1 MTIEPVPAADG
12 VSLDHHQCLRLMAR
26 HSVGR
31 LVYTRHALP
40 AVLPVRYR
48 LVDDGNVL
56 VERPD
61 EELLRA
67 VAGTVVAFQAD
78 EVDPADG
85 SGWTVT
91 VLGHADAVH
100 PAAAT
105 GPPAVSVRIRPE
117 WVSGLRLLPPRPA
130 ERPRRTGPPAL
141 APDGARPA
149 EWDRTRHRTG
159 ADRGGEGRCGTAPSE
174 R

>member
-1 MTIEPVPAADG
+1 MTREPASSPDG
-12 VSLDHHQCLRLMAR
+12 ISLDPGQCLRLMAR

-48 LVDDGNVL
+48 LVDGGSVQVDQ
-56 VERPD
+56 PD

-67 VAGTVVAFQAD
+67 VTGTVVAFQAD
-78 EVDPADG
+78 QVDPTDG

-105 GPPAVSVRIRPE
+105 GPPSVSVRIRPE

-130 ERPRRTGPPAL
+130 DRPRRPGPPAL
-141 APDGARPA
+141 APDADRPA
-149 EWDRTRHRTG
+149 EWERRHRTG